1 MPSPRFDAAW
11 HLRCGG
17 RYLYLTTLIIY
28 SVSLVKLGAKTPEEL
43 TDGEIFY
50 DLDRYPKIGMTAD
63 REKRGSHNGYL
74 TMVKN
79 VRYFKN
85 MCPTNIFRLMF
96 VTHWA
101 ACYLHGVINSARGIP
116 GCELSNR
123 NLANFWKNWNEKTC
137 HLRWVTYF
145 TYRTFLV
152 IECLGHHVQMP
163 KMYFSINIKR

>member
-1 MPSPRFDAAW
+1 MHAVTAVWRGMTFAMRRAISLSY
-11 HLRCGG
+11 H
-17 RYLYLTTLIIY
+17 TLIIY

-74 TMVKN
+74 TMVNWFVSPKTC
-79 VRYFKN
+79 VQ
-85 MCPTNIFRLMF
+85 PIFSRLMF

-101 ACYLHGVINSARGIP
+101 DYSQHGVINSARGTL

-123 NLANFWKNWNEKTC
+123 NLANFWKNWNEKIC
-137 HLRWVTYF
+137 HLRWVTNF
-145 TYRTFLV
+145 TYRTFFWWR
-152 IECLGHHVQMP
+152 LGRHVQLP
-163 KMYFSINIKR
+163 KMYFSI